1 LTPPLR
7 PGRAVELGGFR
18 FTTIEIRDGR
28 IRRLRGEPL
37 PRDPGE
43 ESNEG

>member
-1 LTPPLR
+1 MDI
-7 PGRAVELGGFR
+7 AGFR

-37 PRDPGE
+37 AREVGE
-43 ESNEG
+43 DSSEG